1 MDLDFA
7 PIDADNHYY
16 EPLDAFTRH
25 LDPVFTRRGVQVLS
39 DGRHSHVVI
48 GGRVN
53 RFIPNP
59 TFDPIIEPGCI
70 DLMFRGAV
78 PEGVDPRSLFK
89 VEPLAEHPEY
99 QDRDARERVAE
110 RQGLDGIMLFPTFG
124 CGVEEALKD
133 DVDATMASLTAF
145 NRWLEEDWG
154 FASGRMIGAPMI
166 SLADPDAARAEV
178 DRVLDR
184 GARIV
189 HMRPA
194 PVPSHHGTS
203 RSFGDTIH
211 DPVWARLAEAGVPV
225 AFHLGDSGYNA
236 FTAMWGGAARF
247 EAFAKGSV
255 LSSVLVSDR
264 AIHDT
269 MASLIVDGVFHRHPT
284 LKVASIENGS
294 DWVALLAKRLKKQ
307 ANQTPWAF
315 EDDPLE
321 VMRRHIWVT
330 PYYED
335 DIRALA
341 DLIGAE
347 RVLFGSDWPH
357 GEGLAEPL
365 HFLKE
370 LHDFDAVEVRKV
382 MRDNA
387 LDLLR
392 P

>member
-1 MDLDFA
+1 MTLDYRA
-7 PIDADNHYY
+7 IDVDNHYY
-16 EPLDAFTRH
+16 ETTDSCTRH
-25 LDPVFTRRGVQVLS
+25 LPKEFKRRGVQMVA
-39 DGRHSHVVI
+39 DGKRTLAVMAEK
-48 GGRVN
+48 VN
-53 RFIPNP
+53 HFIPNP

-70 DLMFRGAV
+70 DLMFRGEV

-99 QDRDARERVAE
+99 QDREARDRVAE
-110 RQGLDGIMLFPTFG
+110 RQGLDAIILFPTFG

-133 DVDATMASLTAF
+133 DVDATSASLHAF
-145 NRWLEEDWG
+145 NRWLEDDWG
-154 FASGRMIGAPMI
+154 FADGRMIGAPMI
-166 SLADPDAARAEV
+166 SLADPEAALVEV
-178 DRVLDR
+178 DRVLAL
-184 GARIV
+184 GARLV

-194 PVPSHHGTS
+194 PVPGRNGTS
-203 RSFGDTIH
+203 RSFGDKIH

-225 AFHLGDSGYNA
+225 AFHLGDSGYNS

-247 EAFAKGSV
+247 EAYAKGSV

-269 MASLIVDGVFHRHPT
+269 MASMVVDGVFHRHPT

-294 DWVALLAKRLKKQ
+294 DWVALLVKRLKKQ

-315 EDDPLE
+315 EEDPLE
-321 VMRRHIWVT
+321 VMRSNVWVT

-341 DLIGAE
+341 DLIGTE

-365 HFLKE
+365 HFVKE
-370 LHDFDAVEVRKV
+370 LHDFEAAEVRKV